1 MSEPPLEIEQMPNDM
16 LRVSLTLHGITS
28 SCYVSSMHLVEEK
41 RGQLKASIMRKVMAS
56 YDPQSPINDW

>member
-1 MSEPPLEIEQMPNDM
+1 MSEPPLEIEQMSDDM
-16 LRVSLTLHGITS
+16 LRVSLTLDGITS

>member
-1 MSEPPLEIEQMPNDM
+1 MPDDM

>member
-1 MSEPPLEIEQMPNDM
+1 
-16 LRVSLTLHGITS
+16 
-28 SCYVSSMHLVEEK
+28 VEEK